1 MSAVVSTIA
10 KVFPKALPNHE
21 LVAKVSQTLS
31 TKGFTPANTLLACA
45 LCCDELSRPLEKEFQ
60 SPYGQNFSMGG
71 LAGFAFGGVT
81 SFGAMAAHIPDGGN
95 CLVVYGPH
103 VGVDNQGKVGT
114 VERVGRL
121 HGGACCGS
129 ACAACNAVLA
139 ARSGGAITASDTVAV
154 VDKQQAL
161 VTELLAPYSDRLAAA
176 DDVMAELPKALYD
189 AQTELMMDI
198 ISKGAGN
205 VSNGMIGVVG
215 GVQINTPP
223 ELSDYFW
230 AQKFEVFDNKGVK
243 QDEFEL

>member
-1 MSAVVSTIA
+1 MSTIA
-10 KVFPKALPNHE
+10 KIAQVFPKALPNYE

-31 TKGFTPANTLLACA
+31 TKGFTPANTLLACS
-45 LCCDELSRPLEKEFQ
+45 LCCDELARPLEKEFG

-71 LAGFAFGGVT
+71 LAGFPFGGVT

-103 VGVDNQGKVGT
+103 VGVDSEGNVGT
-114 VERVGRL
+114 VERVGRS

-139 ARSGGAITASDTVAV
+139 GEVADSNTVPV
-154 VDKQQAL
+154 VDKQQAM
-161 VTELLAPYSDRLAAA
+161 VTELLAPYKAQLAAA
-176 DDVMAELPKALYD
+176 EDVQAELPKALLA

-198 ISKGAGN
+198 IGKGAGN
-205 VSNGMIGVVG
+205 VTNGLIGVVG

-223 ELSDYFW
+223 EFSDYFW
-230 AQKFEVFDNKGVK
+230 AQKFELYDNSGVK
-243 QDEFEL
+243 QDEFSLE